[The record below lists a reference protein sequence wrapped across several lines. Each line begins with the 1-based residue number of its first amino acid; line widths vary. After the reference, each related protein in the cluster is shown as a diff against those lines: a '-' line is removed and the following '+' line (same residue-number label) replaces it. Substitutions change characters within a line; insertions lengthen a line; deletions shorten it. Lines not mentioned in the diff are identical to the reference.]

1 MLTLR
6 QDFPDIADEIVQA
19 AKLDATLEEALVD
32 YQHACK
38 CINDKE
44 TQADDRA
51 QWSEIR
57 AELVIEIRQRLE
69 ALGDTVD
76 NSDNQKEKT

>member
-19 AKLDATLEEALVD
+19 ANSDATLEEALAD

-38 CINDKE
+38 CMSDKE

-51 QWSEIR
+51 QWAEIR
-57 AELVIEIRQRLE
+57 AELVVEIRQRLNT
-69 ALGDTVD
+69 LGDSFEEFD
-76 NSDNQKEKT
+76 N